1 MIGLLGALW
10 GLTGILLLLGSAV
23 YRLSSVAIAAL
34 SSDFLWYHWVSLS
47 LSVLFMGYAEGYRAF
62 QQGFSP
68 RVAARAKYLKN
79 HPHILHALFG
89 PFFCMAFFYAP
100 LKRKITSVSVT
111 AGVIVLIVLVR
122 LLPQPWRGIIDLG
135 VVVGLA
141 WGFVSLVI
149 FSFLAFTSET
159 FDYSPEVPEKKTA

>member
-1 MIGLLGALW
+1 MGLLGATW
-10 GLTGILLLLGSAV
+10 GLTGVFLLLGSAV
-23 YRLSSVAIAAL
+23 YRLSFVAIAAL

-79 HPHILHALFG
+79 HPNILHVLLG
-89 PFFCMAFFYAP
+89 PLFCMAFFYAP

-111 AGVIVLIVLVR
+111 AGVIILILLVR
-122 LLPQPWRGIIDLG
+122 LMPQPWRGIIDLG

-141 WGFVSLVI
+141 WGFVSLII
-149 FSFLAFTSET
+149 FSFLAFRSDT
-159 FDYSPEVPEKKTA
+159 FDYSPEVPEGETT